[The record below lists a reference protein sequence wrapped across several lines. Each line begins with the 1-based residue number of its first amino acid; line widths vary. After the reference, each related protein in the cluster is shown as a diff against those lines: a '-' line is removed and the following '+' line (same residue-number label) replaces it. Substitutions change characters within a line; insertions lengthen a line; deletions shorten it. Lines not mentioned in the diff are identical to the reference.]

1 MSIGVYSPAGGIPY
15 YYIRYTKG
23 AIYIQAWA
31 SALLVQ
37 LDWAMRRP
45 SDVGRVTVWTP
56 TLFSYII
63 NSILIFLYVG
73 STYIKNMRMAKK
85 TKLILSFIGGI
96 IVGFFL
102 TCLVIGRYN
111 HILTD
116 EEYNQYKLVTTKDNL
131 IEAYRG
137 YYINSMNVFRQIQNT
152 VGLDRLVDVNTLNI
166 LNTDVN
172 LIQME
177 EKHHKEGASDN
188 YSINSSN

>member
-1 MSIGVYSPAGGIPY
+1 
-15 YYIRYTKG
+15 
-23 AIYIQAWA
+23 
-31 SALLVQ
+31 
-37 LDWAMRRP
+37 
-45 SDVGRVTVWTP
+45 
-56 TLFSYII
+56 
-63 NSILIFLYVG
+63 
-73 STYIKNMRMAKK
+73 MRMAKK

-137 YYINSMNVFRQIQNT
+137 YYTNSMNVFRQIQNT

-177 EKHHKEGASDN
+177 EKHHKERASDN
-188 YSINSSN
+188 YFINSSN